1 MTALALLALLIPIS
15 TAFLFICLL
24 WPSRNPI
31 RSNSFFKVCLA
42 VGLGFGIFSC
52 AFLIWLS
59 VFGAS
64 AKAFWVIQIAI
75 FILLAAILLREAK
88 AGKYSPLPETGDGPL
103 PGLKFG
109 WVLILVLLI
118 MLVSAI
124 LAFAFLSLKFP
135 HGAWDAW
142 AVHNMRARFI
152 FRAGEEWKEAFS
164 SAFAWSSLDYPLL
177 VPLTIVGC
185 WKLVGKDTVLIPAM
199 IALLFTFATIGL
211 ASSSLS
217 ILRSKSQGL
226 LAGLALLGT
235 PIFIA
240 HGTTQYLD
248 TPLGY
253 FFLATLC
260 LLSLQDHLP
269 DGQKSLLVLA
279 GMSAGFSAWTKN
291 EGLLFVLI
299 IFVSRLVIIGRKQ
312 GLKEYVR
319 QMRLFSMGFVPIL
332 LVIVYFK
339 ARFGAANAF
348 LSAEGQS
355 KLDKLLDGGR
365 YLMILDAF
373 KNEIMVMGGWAVPV
387 MGILA
392 LYLLLLGLSE
402 ERKNPNAIASL
413 VTLCV
418 MLTGYFFIFVISPF
432 DLKWHLATTLSRLL
446 IQLWPSFIFIFFLL
460 VRTPEEASSRSRN
473 HLSPSAAD

>member
-1 MTALALLALLIPIS
+1 M
-15 TAFLFICLL
+15 L

-31 RSNSFFKVCLA
+31 RSNVSLKICLA
-42 VGLGFGIFSC
+42 VGLGFGVFSC

-59 VFGAS
+59 IFGAS
-64 AKAFWVIQIAI
+64 AKAFWVIQGAI
-75 FILLAAILLREAK
+75 LILLVATLLREFK
-88 AGKYSPLPETGDGPL
+88 AGKYSLLPEINREQL
-103 PGLKFG
+103 PGIKLG
-109 WVLILVLLI
+109 WVFSLVLIVALI
-118 MLVSAI
+118 SAL
-124 LAFAFLSLKFP
+124 LAFAFLSLKLP

-152 FRAGEEWKEAFS
+152 FRAGEDWKEAFS
-164 SAFAWSSLDYPLL
+164 SALSWSSLDYPLL

-185 WKLVGKDTVLIPAM
+185 WKFVGKDTVFIPAM

-217 ILRSKSQGL
+217 VLRSKSQGL
-226 LAGLALLGT
+226 LAGIALLGT
-235 PIFIA
+235 PLFIA

-269 DGQKSLLVLA
+269 DSQKGLLVLA

-299 IFVSRLVIIGRKQ
+299 LFASRFVIIAKRQ
-312 GLKEYVR
+312 GFKEYIR
-319 QMRLFSMGFVPIL
+319 QMRMFSMGFVPIL

-339 ARFGAANAF
+339 IRFGAANAF
-348 LSAEGQS
+348 LSAQGQS
-355 KLDKLLDGGR
+355 KLDKLLDGSR
-365 YLMILDAF
+365 YLTILDAF
-373 KNEIMVMGGWAVPV
+373 KTEFVGVGGWVIPIL
-387 MGILA
+387 GILA
-392 LYLLLLGLSE
+392 VYLLLLGLSE
-402 ERKNPNAIASL
+402 ERKNPNAISSL
-413 VTLCV
+413 IALCL
-418 MLTGYFFIFVISPF
+418 MLMGYFFIFVISPY

-446 IQLWPSFIFIFFLL
+446 LQLWPSFVFIFFLL
-460 VRTPEEASSRSRN
+460 VRTPEEAISRSQN
-473 HLSPSAAD
+473 QLATPAADRLAEG